1 MDRIGKDERTDSS
14 TELTVGFM
22 ASPAVSTGREMDL
35 EAFVAGRTGQ
45 VVAVSISG
53 EACLGSQEVGG
64 LVRTEALQLHRSVD
78 SILCG
83 HSIRSG
89 LSSLKTTGH
98 S

>member
-35 EAFVAGRTGQ
+35 EAFVARRTGQ

-53 EACLGSQEVGG
+53 EARLGSQEVGG

-83 HSIRSG
+83 HSI
-89 LSSLKTTGH
+89 
-98 S
+98 